1 MLNKGLWDR
10 VKADQMGSV
19 VTRVI
24 KWADAGLNEAVLGAD
39 AGVLLL
45 NLGDCPQ
52 FFELRLIPLP
62 VSFDQAVL
70 ERIAGK
76 GSYFEFGQLYECVTA
91 EDPET
96 ALFRIW
102 DSGKAVVEHDVSEL
116 EHDLLSWNVDGS
128 LDYHGEE
135 GYLLWLL
142 TAGFALAKALKKRGV
157 FRRLLGKGRVV
168 YVLVGFESIFT
179 MLCVVDR
186 RGVRF

>member
-1 MLNKGLWDR
+1 M
-10 VKADQMGSV
+10 
-19 VTRVI
+19 
-24 KWADAGLNEAVLGAD
+24 
-39 AGVLLL
+39 
-45 NLGDCPQ
+45 
-52 FFELRLIPLP
+52 
-62 VSFDQAVL
+62 
-70 ERIAGK
+70 
-76 GSYFEFGQLYECVTA
+76 
-91 EDPET
+91 
-96 ALFRIW
+96 
-102 DSGKAVVEHDVSEL
+102 
-116 EHDLLSWNVDGS
+116 DGS